1 MEMIHAF
8 EPSERTSAAGA
19 LRPSLLR
26 VVQTEILPR
35 LPLVHRPP
43 RAATT
48 QNESAEPER
57 LANLAFGPDRDG
69 VADYLTFL
77 QRRGASSEA
86 LLLDMIA
93 PAARHLGA
101 LWEQDLCDFIEVTQ
115 GLGRLRAAAQDL
127 LAEPDDPLGR
137 DRADPRVLLTL
148 APGETHRLG
157 AAIAAGLFRFAGFFC
172 GNGGRFRGEDRLGA
186 LCAARLFD
194 LLRAASR
201 CAAKRDRAGPRGLAE

>member
-157 AAIAAGLFRFAGFFC
+157 AAIAAGLFRFAGFFLRKWRTVSRRRSPRRPMRRSAFRSPA
-172 GNGGRFRGEDRLGA
+172 GGISMRCEARSRGP
-186 LCAARLFD
+186 AR
-194 LLRAASR
+194 
-201 CAAKRDRAGPRGLAE
+201 PR